1 VFVPSNDP
9 PIVGVGSAPQLFSE
23 ARERTRAFLA
33 GLDMPPRSPLL
44 TEILCETFETGD
56 LICAGLLLWATDA
69 CGGDSE
75 TALAVAA
82 SLESFHRF
90 NVLHDELT
98 EGIASR
104 WGLPQTLNA
113 GDAAHAQAL
122 CLLAVDRAHPQRAL
136 RVGVMLTRTLMRRL
150 AFRSAHGRNGTQPG
164 KCAQLRRSL
173 GSTEA
178 LLFEASLRA
187 GATLADAPD
196 RVVATLARAG
206 RLLGVARRS
215 IPDANDYAER
225 AVTLAERAGIDSY
238 HVDQFKEIAYHL
250 VA

>member
-1 VFVPSNDP
+1 MFVPSNDAS
-9 PIVGVGSAPQLFSE
+9 IASVGSGPLRFRE

-44 TEILCETFETGD
+44 TEILCQTFEHGD
-56 LICAGLLLWATDA
+56 LICASLLLWATDA
-69 CGGDSE
+69 CGGDPE

-90 NVLHDELT
+90 NVLHDELAD
-98 EGIASR
+98 GISST
-104 WGLPQTLNA
+104 WGLAQTLNA

-150 AFRSAHGRNGTQPG
+150 AFRSAHGRDGTQPG
-164 KCAQLRRSL
+164 KCAQLRRAL

-178 LLFEASLRA
+178 LLFGASLRA

-196 RVVATLARAG
+196 RIVATLARAG

-215 IPDANDYAER
+215 IPNSNGYAER
-225 AVTLAERAGIDSY
+225 AVMLVESAGIDSRY
-238 HVDQFKEIAYHL
+238 AAQFKEIAYHL